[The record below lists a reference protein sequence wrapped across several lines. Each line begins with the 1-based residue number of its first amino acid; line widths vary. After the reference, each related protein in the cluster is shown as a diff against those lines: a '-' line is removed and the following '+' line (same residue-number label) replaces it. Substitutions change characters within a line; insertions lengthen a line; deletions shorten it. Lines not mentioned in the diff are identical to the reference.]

1 MNPQGLLMD
10 QRKVIKFDS
19 VCDEVHKLQDLNFK
33 DQVVQLDKLRIMP
46 GLNVEVPNI
55 GVLSMTDWSRSQLGS
70 MLGVRWDKWFDPRFI
85 QPDELQEELQRR
97 FSRTQETRLIRA
109 RKFKPGD
116 PGVKGADGYLRAL
129 LSPTYSPIDNV
140 RVFDRLSKRFRQQ
153 VEGLGFM
160 RDHLGTDFYNDRA
173 SHFTV
178 VGKPVNMG
186 PLDRTRAET
195 KAIYNTAEREGKLP
209 DGDWVYQ
216 GFHMRNSEVGYTAL
230 TIDGFQFRLVCLNGA
245 IMTVKGGRMLYR
257 VHRSIDDMQ
266 IDGLLDDTFRA
277 LPSQYE
283 NNRRRLTVLQE
294 QQLDCVEDVEKEIE
308 RFLTKMEA
316 TKTFQEEVKEAFKA
330 EPMFNR
336 YGVLQAITRA
346 AQSTKDMEKRAVLEE
361 YAGSYIAAAA

>member
-1 MNPQGLLMD
+1 MNPRGLLMD
-10 QRKVIKFDS
+10 KKKVIKFDT
-19 VCDEVHKLQDLNFK
+19 VCDEVHKLHDLNYK

-55 GVLSMTDWSRSQLGS
+55 GVLSMTDWSKSQLGS
-70 MLGVRWDKWFDPRFI
+70 MLGIRWEKWFDPKII
-85 QPDELQEELQRR
+85 QPHEMQEELQRR
-97 FSRTQETRLIRA
+97 FARTQETRLIRA

-129 LSPTYSPIDNV
+129 LSPTYSTIDNV
-140 RVFDRLSKRFRQQ
+140 RVFDRLGKRFRQQ
-153 VEGLGFM
+153 VDELGFM
-160 RDHLGTDFYNDRA
+160 RNHLGTDFYNDRA

-178 VGKPVNMG
+178 VGEPINMG

-195 KAIYNTAEREGKLP
+195 KAIYDLAEREGKLP

-230 TIDGFQFRLVCLNGA
+230 IIDGFQFRLVCLNGA

-257 VHRSIDDMQ
+257 VHRSIDDMT

-277 LPSQYE
+277 LPTQYE

-294 QQLDCVEDVEKEIE
+294 QKLDDLEAVEKEIE
-308 RFLTKMEA
+308 RFLTKAEA

-330 EPMFNR
+330 EPILNR

-346 AQSTKDMEKRAVLEE
+346 AQNVRDMEKRAVLEE